1 MDKNTNFDK
10 GYHYHPNH
18 PKSDKNGCMK
28 DTDMKDTDMKDMK
41 ESYGSTSIYNAVRC
55 FEDRRLNNTNNYTI
69 GV

>member
-1 MDKNTNFDK
+1 MSKVKNNYTILEHYICPS

-28 DTDMKDTDMKDMK
+28 DEEMK
-41 ESYGSTSIYNAVRC
+41 ENYGAFSIGGALKTPFRYPEN
-55 FEDRRLNNTNNYTI
+55 EKLNYP